1 MNFIGKISDID
12 IGEEEKMCENPNT
25 RIAVRVI
32 LINDEN
38 KIAIQHKKNKNE
50 YKLVGGGVEEGES
63 YEEALKRETLEEAG
77 CIIEIIKELGYIE
90 EFRGKMNFKQTS
102 YVYVAKVIEDT
113 KTLHLTQKE
122 MDEGSEVCWFEP
134 IEAYQKISE
143 CYDKAKDSEYSSIY
157 PTKIIIK
164 RDMCILKKY
173 LETIGENQ

>member
-12 IGEEEKMCENPNT
+12 IGEVEKKCENPNT

-38 KIAIQHKKNKNE
+38 KIAILHKKNKNE
-50 YKLVGGGVEEGES
+50 YKLVGGGVDEGES
-63 YEEALKRETLEEAG
+63 YEEALKRETLEESG
-77 CIIEIIKELGYIE
+77 CIIEIIRELGYIE

-102 YVYVAKVIEDT
+102 YVYVAKVVEDT

-122 MDEGSEVCWFEP
+122 IDEGSEICWFEP
-134 IEAYQKISE
+134 MEAYKKISE
-143 CYDKAKDSEYSSIY
+143 CYDKVKASEYSSVY
-157 PTKIIIK
+157 STKIIIK

-173 LETIGENQ
+173 LETLSENK